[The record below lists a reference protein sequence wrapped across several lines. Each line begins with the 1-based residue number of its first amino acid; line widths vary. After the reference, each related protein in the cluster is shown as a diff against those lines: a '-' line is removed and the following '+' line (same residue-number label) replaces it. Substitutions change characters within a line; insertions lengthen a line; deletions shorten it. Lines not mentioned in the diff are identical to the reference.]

1 MEKSKELHFF
11 FAGNGISCSEEGDKG
26 FTGHISKTRHI
37 NITPGKTFTRE
48 NLQKIYDMADSG
60 NMIFSN
66 GNTLGYLVL
75 NPIHKPTKE
84 YINNITNEVYQ
95 LSVEVIDGKK
105 YVCTRDG
112 QIFSDDPN
120 KYQDIPIVSNPE
132 NKKFLLTNYSKEYDG
147 HTLYR
152 IRALKD
158 FAGTGMAVIEVSHRS
173 KEWGEVM
180 DECRSLWKELLNIP
194 DTHEVLFLGGGA
206 SLQFLYVAMNFLEK
220 KAAYLETGV
229 WAKKALK
236 EAKGI
241 GDAYAL
247 ASSADKT
254 YSYIPK
260 GYVIPEDID
269 YFHITTNN
277 TIYGTEIR
285 YDMDCPV
292 PLIADMSSDIMSR
305 PVDVSKYALIYG
317 GAQKNVGPAGVTFAI
332 VRKDALGKVSRYIP
346 TMLDYRTHVDGASMF
361 NTPPVFSIFVMN
373 ETLKWLKGI
382 GGVEAINKINVGKAE
397 LLYNEIDRN
406 PLFVG
411 TAAKEDRS
419 IMNVCFVMA
428 PGYEALQDEFMA
440 YAKEH
445 GMVGIKGHRSVGGF
459 RASIY
464 NACPVESVEALV
476 SCMQEFAAKKA

>member
-1 MEKSKELHFF
+1 MKKVHNFNAGPCVLPDQAIQKSIE
-11 FAGNGISCSEEGDKG
+11 
-26 FTGHISKTRHI
+26 
-37 NITPGKTFTRE
+37 
-48 NLQKIYDMADSG
+48 
-60 NMIFSN
+60 
-66 GNTLGYLVL
+66 
-75 NPIHKPTKE
+75 
-84 YINNITNEVYQ
+84 
-95 LSVEVIDGKK
+95 
-105 YVCTRDG
+105 
-112 QIFSDDPN
+112 
-120 KYQDIPIVSNPE
+120 
-132 NKKFLLTNYSKEYDG
+132 
-147 HTLYR
+147 
-152 IRALKD
+152 ALKD

-382 GGVEAINKINVGKAE
+382 GGVEALNKINVGKAE

-476 SCMQEFAAKKA
+476 SCMQEFAAQKA